1 MQSSR
6 GSLICLSIFTVATAV
21 EVMESELNYIII
33 GVIRQKK
40 KRKRTKPSTSFS
52 VSLLILVCLALV
64 NGQVFVFFMEW
75 QSFTCWADRRFWMLH
90 TLQRYPDTHTCSLSP
105 KL

>member
-40 KRKRTKPSTSFS
+40 KKEKNKTQHFFLCFFADPCVFSFGKWS
-52 VSLLILVCLALV
+52 GLRVLYGMAKFYLL
-64 NGQVFVFFMEW
+64 G
-75 QSFTCWADRRFWMLH
+75 
-90 TLQRYPDTHTCSLSP
+90 
-105 KL
+105 

>member
-6 GSLICLSIFTVATAV
+6 GSLICLSIFTIATAV

-33 GVIRQKK
+33 GVIRQKQ

-52 VSLLILVCLALV
+52 VSLLILVCLGLV
-64 NGQVFVFFMEW
+64 NGQVFLFFMEW
-75 QSFTCWADRRFWMLH
+75 QSFT
-90 TLQRYPDTHTCSLSP
+90 
-105 KL
+105 